1 MPHHS
6 PIRLIALDLDGTALS
21 PEGTITPFT
30 HKVIH
35 RALEQGIQVVIC
47 TGRNLPELQPIYDV
61 LPEVRYYAGQT
72 AESLVRW
79 AAGFLYEN
87 PLSFA
92 FQQDILHR
100 TQGIDSML
108 ELFTKEHI
116 YCSLDSLQ
124 HLSRYV
130 QPFLFPV
137 VRRTRTP
144 VEDIRAFILKRGKS
158 ALKIN
163 QFFPSEQ
170 ERQKAVASLAGLK
183 LDCTSSIG
191 CNLECNTLRA
201 NKGDALEH
209 LAQHLDIPRQQVM
222 AIGDGNNDLSMLRF
236 AGLSVAMGNGL
247 EEVKKEACAITCSNR
262 EDGAAQAIVRYA
274 LGEGPKN

>member
-1 MPHHS
+1 MFHHS

-21 PEGTITPFT
+21 PEGTITSFT
-30 HKVIH
+30 YKAIR

-47 TGRNLPELQPIYDV
+47 TGRNLPELQPIYDA
-61 LPEVRYYAGQT
+61 LPEVRYYAGANGGILWDRQT
-72 AESLVRW
+72 V
-79 AAGFLYEN
+79 GFLYEN

-92 FQQDILHR
+92 LQQKILHR

-116 YCSLDSLQ
+116 YCSLDSLK

-130 QPFLFPV
+130 PSFLFPIIG
-137 VRRTRTP
+137 RTRTP
-144 VEDIRAFILKRGKS
+144 VEDIRAFILGRQKN

-170 ERQKAVASLAGLK
+170 ERQKAAAGLADLE

-191 CNLECNTLRA
+191 CNLECNTLCA

-209 LAQHLDIPRQQVM
+209 LAEYLHIPRQQVM
-222 AIGDGNNDLSMLRF
+222 AIGDGNNDLSMLRY
-236 AGLSVAMGNGL
+236 AGFSVAMENGL
-247 EEVKKEACAITCSNR
+247 EEVKKESQAITCSNR

-274 LGEGPKN
+274 LEED